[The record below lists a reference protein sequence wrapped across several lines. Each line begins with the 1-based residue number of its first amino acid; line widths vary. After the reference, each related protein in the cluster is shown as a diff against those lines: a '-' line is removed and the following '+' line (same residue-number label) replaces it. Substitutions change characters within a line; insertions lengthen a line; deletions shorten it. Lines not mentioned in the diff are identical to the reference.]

1 MNKILVILLI
11 FFLIL
16 STAIIKNSTKR
27 IDDEIFITK
36 ENIRGY
42 EKDLEKVKLEHNFLS
57 STEKLTDFKNSY
69 FDEELEK
76 KNIYEM
82 KIIRKK
88 LGEIKIEELRFF
100 NEK

>member
-1 MNKILVILLI
+1 MIK
-11 FFLIL
+11 FSFTFLIL
-16 STAIIKNSTKR
+16 SLILFTAFIKNSTKR